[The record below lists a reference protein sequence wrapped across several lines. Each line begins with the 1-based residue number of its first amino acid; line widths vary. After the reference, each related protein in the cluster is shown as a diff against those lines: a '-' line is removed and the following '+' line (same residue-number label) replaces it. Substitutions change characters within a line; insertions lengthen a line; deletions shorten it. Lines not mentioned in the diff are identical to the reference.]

1 MKPARFL
8 RDDFAER
15 FKSNV
20 SWKSSGVST
29 RRPTIKMQDKSDLL
43 IFQLLFHY
51 LKLKNLYPCVYTL
64 GVIFDNLRECLCKSG
79 PVDFP

>member
-1 MKPARFL
+1 MKPARCFL
-8 RDDFAER
+8 RDDFAKR

-20 SWKSSGVST
+20 SWKSRGVST

-51 LKLKNLYPCVYTL
+51 LKLKNLYLCVYTL
-64 GVIFDNLRECLCKSG
+64 GVIFDNLIYLVLKTQKT
-79 PVDFP
+79 